1 MEYEFDVDAC
11 TGKVMEAD
19 AEPEE
24 DFLEDIALQTVTVGN
39 NEPNESGCIGQE
51 KAKEIVLAQL
61 GLETAEFREKKYN
74 PEDGEY
80 EFEFIANGMEYEF
93 DVDARTGKVTKAE
106 AEPDDDGKWDATDD
120 DRNDPDDEPDDAN
133 EQEHDFD

>member
-1 MEYEFDVDAC
+1 M
-11 TGKVMEAD
+11 
-19 AEPEE
+19 
-24 DFLEDIALQTVTVGN
+24 TVGE
-39 NEPNESGCIGQE
+39 NELNESGCIGQG

-61 GLETAEFREKKYN
+61 GLKTAEFREQQYD

-93 DVDARTGKVTKAE
+93 DVDARTGKVMEAD
-106 AEPDDDGKWDATDD
+106 AEPEDDGKWDATDD